1 MADIKDLNSYTF
13 SSGQKLVDIEHDKYD
28 LYFTRGYSSI
38 ETVKKYSTEEE
49 GKHLEETYKNV
60 EKNYKE
66 YKKLSTPENKE
77 KLFKSFIDYD
87 VYERFLVDNHIKPN
101 WKEIIKENNRRVAN
115 GETIYPSD
123 DSGQIYNVNVINYP
137 KGYDDWL
144 ERKNKE
150 LEKQIQQ
157 QLLKEQV
164 KEDVHTTIA
173 LNSMTNDIV
182 IEPYSRKPE
191 DIESMKVFV
200 AKVSGES
207 IENITNQQS
216 QAFIDNLGTP
226 YEDYLTLKTDGTFE
240 HTHNSAYSSEISK
253 TTEPKKIL
261 SIIDDFA
268 NDHQA
273 GRSEGSEQSQDYEY
287 IHSLNERLNE
297 INKKDLIKNTNDKAE
312 ELRNAL
318 KSVLNEKVHSLE
330 TIPFTRENYNK
341 LFPESKIITP
351 LEVVKLGEHQ
361 FEKLDIKE
369 RQNILNA
376 VHETLETPDIV
387 INEMRKTVFDDER
400 PAHIYA
406 KSFEINGKNKA
417 IQSVVVDIESENV
430 SISTHERGINN
441 VVNKIKM
448 PEQLIYTSEEI
459 GQMIERIT
467 GKQYSTVN
475 PTRVN
480 NEFVSPNMNISQS
493 KEKSNSVI
501 NKLENELLEKNKEL
515 DIWTSKAESD
525 NKEISRLN
533 NQLEAANNTIQK
545 LEKQNKE
552 QDELLNGKGSVKVNG
567 VERKFE
573 HGLKQAFPEA
583 VKRID
588 IENQRNKELT
598 ADYNKLLKSHNQNI
612 SPKSPGDDSSWS
624 N

>member
-1 MADIKDLNSYTF
+1 MNLGVIVSNNFSKDITMADIKDLNSYTF
-13 SSGQKLVDIEHDKYD
+13 PSGQKLVDISYEDYDKW
-28 LYFTRGYSSI
+28 FKNTAPW
-38 ETVKKYSTEEE
+38 VFKYYGTEEE
-49 GKHLEETYKNV
+49 ITKVNEYAKDV
-60 EKNYKE
+60 ENNYKE
-66 YKKLSTPENKE
+66 YQKLSTHENHK
-77 KLFKSFIDYD
+77 KLLNSYIDYD
-87 VYERFLVDNHIKPN
+87 VYGRFIVANHVKPN
-101 WKEIIKENNRRVAN
+101 ATDLIKEKNSREAN
-115 GETIYPSD
+115 GERIAYD
-123 DSGQIYNVNVINYP
+123 DKKYQIFDVNVINYP

-144 ERKNKE
+144 EQKNKE

-157 QLLKEQV
+157 QLLKEQE
-164 KEDVHTTIA
+164 KEDVQTTIT

-191 DIESMKVFV
+191 DIESMKFFV

-226 YEDYLTLKTDGTFE
+226 YEDYLTVKTDGTFE

-287 IHSLNERLNE
+287 IHSLNERFNE

-318 KSVLNEKVHSLE
+318 KSV
-330 TIPFTRENYNK
+330 
-341 LFPESKIITP
+341 
-351 LEVVKLGEHQ
+351 
-361 FEKLDIKE
+361 
-369 RQNILNA
+369 
-376 VHETLETPDIV
+376 
-387 INEMRKTVFDDER
+387 
-400 PAHIYA
+400 
-406 KSFEINGKNKA
+406 
-417 IQSVVVDIESENV
+417 
-430 SISTHERGINN
+430 
-441 VVNKIKM
+441 
-448 PEQLIYTSEEI
+448 
-459 GQMIERIT
+459 
-467 GKQYSTVN
+467 
-475 PTRVN
+475 
-480 NEFVSPNMNISQS
+480 PN
-493 KEKSNSVI
+493 EKSNSVI
-501 NKLENELLEKNKEL
+501 SKLENELLEKNKEL

-525 NKEISRLN
+525 NKEISWLN
-533 NQLEAANNTIQK
+533 NQLEAANNIIQK

-552 QDELLNGKGSVKVNG
+552 QDELLNGKGSVIVNG

-598 ADYNKLLKSHNQNI
+598 ADYNKLLKSQNQNI

-624 N
+624 D